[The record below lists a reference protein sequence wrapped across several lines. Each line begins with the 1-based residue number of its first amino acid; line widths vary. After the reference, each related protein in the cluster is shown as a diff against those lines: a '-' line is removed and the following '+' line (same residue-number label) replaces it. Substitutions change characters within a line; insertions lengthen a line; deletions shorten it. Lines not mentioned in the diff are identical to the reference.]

1 MTDKQNPSFPKSQP
15 IVDLVGAGCHDAS
28 WLTQAA
34 KAAIAK
40 ADVVIYDDLVDE
52 SIVALADAK
61 AKTVYRGK
69 RGHFKSADQQ
79 EINDLLVHEALA
91 GNKVVRLKGGDPM
104 IFGRGM
110 EEIAFLKAHGLSVRV
125 LPGISSFYGIPSKE
139 AFGLTKRMQ
148 AGGFMVLTAHNAK
161 QPRTQTEWKQI
172 AGFKGTLVFL
182 MGMSDL
188 EMIQQNLI
196 ENGMDPLTPCAIFT
210 SPVFTMTKSIKTSLC
225 DLAKSA
231 KENRLKSP
239 GIIAIGGSVASYEPL
254 CPIRIALAG
263 SEDFNTKLQ
272 ALMSPNMQTAVLL
285 DNRYTHCDV
294 DLPQILNTH
303 PDWFVFT
310 SIHGANQFFSLLKNY
325 SIDLRT
331 LSQIKFACIGTGTA
345 QVFKDHFITPDLVAR
360 HADSQSLA
368 DDLLKMLKPD
378 ESVIL
383 FQSAKA
389 LPVLKQELDAAGIA
403 NRFISL
409 YDFECVP
416 SRSMAADL
424 DYDYLVLPSR
434 TAAKAWL
441 AQEKKPKI
449 KAIVALSSPIAKLL
463 ENQPERILISET
475 PSPQAVLK
483 IIEDDLEHA
492 DLEASSIVSAETIG
506 LDQEQDPNSN

>member
-1 MTDKQNPSFPKSQP
+1 MTDKHNPSFQKSQP

-28 WLTQAA
+28 WLSQAA

-52 SIVALADAK
+52 SIPALADAR
-61 AKTVYRGK
+61 AKKIYRGK
-69 RGHFKSADQQ
+69 RGHLKSADQQ
-79 EINDLLVHEALA
+79 EINDLLVREALA

-148 AGGFMVLTAHNAK
+148 ADGFMVLTAHNAK
-161 QPRTQTEWKQI
+161 RPRTQTEWKQI
-172 AGFKGTLVFL
+172 AKFKGTLVFL

-188 EMIQQNLI
+188 EVIQQNLI
-196 ENGMDPLTPCAIFT
+196 ENGMNPLTPCAIFT

-239 GIIAIGGSVASYEPL
+239 GIIAIGGAVASYEPL

-263 SEDFNTKLQ
+263 SEDFNTKLK
-272 ALMSPNMQTAVLL
+272 ALIPPDMQTAALL
-285 DNRYTHCDV
+285 DNRYADYDI
-294 DLPQILNTH
+294 DLPDILAAH

-310 SIHGANQFFSLLKNY
+310 SVHGANQFFKLLQTYK
-325 SIDLRT
+325 IDLRK
-331 LSQIKFACIGTGTA
+331 LSQIKFACIGAGTA
-345 QVFKDHFITPDLVAR
+345 QVFKDHFITPDLVA
-360 HADSQSLA
+360 HQANSQSLA
-368 DDLLKMLKPD
+368 EDLLKALKPD
-378 ESVIL
+378 ESVVL

-389 LPVLKQELDAAGIA
+389 LPILEEKLCASGIA
-403 NRFISL
+403 TDFIPL
-409 YDFECVP
+409 YDFECSP

-441 AQEKKPKI
+441 GQKQKPKV
-449 KAIVALSSPIAKLL
+449 KTIVTLSLPIAQLL
-463 ENQPERILISET
+463 ENQPSRILVSKT
-475 PSPQAVLK
+475 PNAQAVME
-483 IIEDDLEHA
+483 IIQEDLER
-492 DLEASSIVSAETIG
+492 
-506 LDQEQDPNSN
+506 LD